1 MENYYEKFQLKRNER
16 SENILIQLNNQLAS
30 VKNQRRGDIN
40 NENLAKTMSELNI
53 AISIF
58 SNSDS
63 RKEYDSKLFPKR
75 EKMKSQEEVNK
86 NKFNELFDVYKKY
99 YRNKEY
105 SLTIKTANELDR
117 YYSNLQDKPT
127 EYPFLKAMVHDYNG
141 KFDEALDQIEEAI
154 LIDYSNEV
162 YLYNRIVIATKK
174 YGKYHSNTTIYANN
188 FINLID
194 NKKIHNINKNII
206 DGFSE
211 WLYFEQTGDT
221 LSECIPNKNA
231 QHQKI
236 AIMYN
241 NYLRSANYKI
251 KNPIYRYINYKKE
264 LDLENQRNQ
273 EQIRLQEQK
282 QAKIRQIG
290 IEFEQELK
298 LLETKLEKEKSKLKS
313 IKRRALFFLGAAIVL
328 PFVYSPD
335 FEWIRYRNNVPIFI
349 LEVLRFAENIAGS
362 MILVMVTICSVL
374 IVKNILKRKWT
385 TKIKGIVVLVIIL
398 FSLFITLTLLQEVD
412 QFILVS
418 PIWLI
423 IAIYL
428 LYNLRK
434 QSTIDSVY
442 DKKKQKIQV
451 EYSNRINQVK

>member
-30 VKNQRRGDIN
+30 VKNQRKGDIN

-86 NKFNELFDVYKKY
+86 NKFNELFDVYKQY

-174 YGKYHSNTTIYANN
+174 YGKYHSN
-188 FINLID
+188 
-194 NKKIHNINKNII
+194 
-206 DGFSE
+206 
-211 WLYFEQTGDT
+211 
-221 LSECIPNKNA
+221 
-231 QHQKI
+231 
-236 AIMYN
+236 
-241 NYLRSANYKI
+241 
-251 KNPIYRYINYKKE
+251 
-264 LDLENQRNQ
+264 
-273 EQIRLQEQK
+273 
-282 QAKIRQIG
+282 
-290 IEFEQELK
+290 
-298 LLETKLEKEKSKLKS
+298 
-313 IKRRALFFLGAAIVL
+313 
-328 PFVYSPD
+328 
-335 FEWIRYRNNVPIFI
+335 
-349 LEVLRFAENIAGS
+349 
-362 MILVMVTICSVL
+362 
-374 IVKNILKRKWT
+374 
-385 TKIKGIVVLVIIL
+385 
-398 FSLFITLTLLQEVD
+398 
-412 QFILVS
+412 
-418 PIWLI
+418 
-423 IAIYL
+423 
-428 LYNLRK
+428 
-434 QSTIDSVY
+434 
-442 DKKKQKIQV
+442 
-451 EYSNRINQVK
+451 